1 LDYTLVK
8 VTIKL
13 KIAQDILL
21 KKFIKKTKH
30 MNSKENLDKYLSAY
44 SNSFKFLNEN
54 EIYLTKFASYLQSD
68 IDKNISIE
76 NFISLGIGH
85 RIVSNTI
92 FQNVLNS
99 KIKKYFIID
108 GSETLVNEYK
118 NKFKDLN
125 NIYVIH
131 SYFEEFIPENNLK
144 FDRIE
149 MGFILE
155 HVDDPLFILKK
166 YKEYLSPNGIIHIA
180 VPNARSL
187 HRLIGYKAGLLD
199 DIYKLSEYDLMLGH
213 KRYYDIDTIKDQ
225 IINAGLKILDIK
237 GLMLKPI
244 TADQMNKIGFFE
256 NENIIKALVEIGEH
270 YPEIANCIYLKAS
283 L

>member
-1 LDYTLVK
+1 
-8 VTIKL
+8 
-13 KIAQDILL
+13 
-21 KKFIKKTKH
+21 
-30 MNSKENLDKYLSAY
+30 MNKENLDKYLSAY

-68 IDKNISIE
+68 IDKNTFIE

-85 RIVSNTI
+85 KIVSNTI

-99 KIKKYFIID
+99 KVKNYYVVD
-108 GSETLVNEYK
+108 GSETLANEYK
-118 NKFKDLN
+118 SKFKEFN
-125 NIYVIH
+125 NIHIIH

>member
-1 LDYTLVK
+1 
-8 VTIKL
+8 
-13 KIAQDILL
+13 
-21 KKFIKKTKH
+21 
-30 MNSKENLDKYLSAY
+30 MNSKENLDKYFSAY
-44 SNSFKFLNEN
+44 SNSFKFLNDN
-54 EIYLTKFASYLQSD
+54 EIFLTKFASYLQID
-68 IDKNISIE
+68 IDKNTPIE
-76 NFISLGIGH
+76 NFISLGIGYK
-85 RIVSNTI
+85 IVSDTI
-92 FQNVLNS
+92 IQNVLNS

-108 GSETLVNEYK
+108 GSENLVNEYK
-118 NKFKDLN
+118 SKFKDLN

-199 DIYKLSEYDLMLGH
+199 DVYKLSEYDLMLGH

-244 TADQMNKIGFFE
+244 TADQMKQIGFFE

>member
-1 LDYTLVK
+1 LDYILVK

-13 KIAQDILL
+13 KIVQGILL

-30 MNSKENLDKYLSAY
+30 MNKENLDKYLSAY

-68 IDKNISIE
+68 IDKNTFIE

-85 RIVSNTI
+85 KIVSNTI

-99 KIKKYFIID
+99 KVKNYYIVD
-108 GSETLVNEYK
+108 GSETLANEYK
-118 NKFKDLN
+118 SKFKEFN
-125 NIYVIH
+125 NIHIIH

-155 HVDDPLFILKK
+155 HVDDLLFILKK